1 MDAPE
6 GKKNQ
11 TREDGK
17 VTVIPHIGGLHHHY
31 ESKQH
36 DPKDK
41 GGSVF
46 GTHRRAGQPSMDE
59 IAWHRRETRRQTEKT
74 NLVLELGSPPPTRQA
89 QAPPFWPHEKIGK
102 KRTLGSGLA
111 RYPEQECF
119 LVPGRNDY
127 GPVLYK
133 IFVKACRVL
142 NPGSSYRQL
151 NRSNHSG
158 SIVKYI
164 GPRLCAPES
173 HCGGTF

>member
-74 NLVLELGSPPPTRQA
+74 NLVLELGSPPPTRQR
-89 QAPPFWPHEKIGK
+89 QQ
-102 KRTLGSGLA
+102 LGPLETGLIMTHVA
-111 RYPEQECF
+111 DP
-119 LVPGRNDY
+119 
-127 GPVLYK
+127 
-133 IFVKACRVL
+133 
-142 NPGSSYRQL
+142 NPLDQYTYR
-151 NRSNHSG
+151 
-158 SIVKYI
+158 
-164 GPRLCAPES
+164 
-173 HCGGTF
+173 